1 MYRRGDGSF
10 RSNRR
15 CREFPEPDP
24 KGRAKRSLPHSKHRA
39 FSCMIVE
46 LEYNCG
52 PPWARMRFAR
62 NATGKRFMSNSIH
75 GSSRVLSLQLFLPA
89 IPLCFIAQA
98 SMHVEVFEAK
108 EVRSSSIIR
117 LSDETSEKLVEGLPG
132 RG

>member
-39 FSCMIVE
+39 FPCMIAE
-46 LEYNCG
+46 LEYNCR
-52 PPWARMRFAR
+52 PPWAGMKFAAWAR

-75 GSSRVLSLQLFLPA
+75 GSSRVLSLQLFLSA
-89 IPLCFIAQA
+89 IPLCFLAQA
-98 SMHVEVFEAK
+98 SMHVEVFKAK

-117 LSDETSEKLVEGLPG
+117 L
-132 RG
+132 